1 MKVKK
6 ITASVNDAQAVPQV
20 LDNEGVSFQK
30 IDIVNWKE
38 YPYHPEA
45 AFRIAH
51 TADSILIHY
60 KVTEGSVR
68 AKYGED
74 NGASGLI
81 RVWSFFQFPQAMVC
95 ITIWSAAVSAHF
107 WSGQEQSGIIGN
119 MHRVK

>member
-74 NGASGLI
+74 NGAVRLI
-81 RVWSFFQFPQAMVC
+81 RVWSFFNSRRRWCVLQYGVQLYRHIFGRGRSRA
-95 ITIWSAAVSAHF
+95 
-107 WSGQEQSGIIGN
+107 E
-119 MHRVK
+119 

>member
-60 KVTEGSVR
+60 NSRRRWGVLQYGGQLYRHIFGRGRSR
-68 AKYGED
+68 AE
-74 NGASGLI
+74 
-81 RVWSFFQFPQAMVC
+81 
-95 ITIWSAAVSAHF
+95 
-107 WSGQEQSGIIGN
+107 
-119 MHRVK
+119 

>member
-60 KVTEGSVR
+60 KVTEAVFVPNMEKITER
-68 AKYGED
+68 
-74 NGASGLI
+74 SGLI

>member
-38 YPYHPEA
+38 YPNHPEA

-51 TADSILIHY
+51 TADTILKHY
-60 KVTEGSVR
+60 KVAEGCDH
-68 AKYGED
+68 AKYGEE
-74 NGASGLI
+74 NGA
-81 RVWSFFQFPQAMVC
+81 VW
-95 ITIWSAAVSAHF
+95 TDT
-107 WSGQEQSGIIGN
+107 
-119 MHRVK
+119 

>member
-74 NGASGLI
+74 NGA
-81 RVWSFFQFPQAMVC
+81 VWADSCMEFFQFPQAMVC

>member
-74 NGASGLI
+74 NGA
-81 RVWSFFQFPQAMVC
+81 VWTDSCMEFFQFPQAMVC

-107 WSGQEQSGIIGN
+107 GRGRSRAE
-119 MHRVK
+119 

>member
-60 KVTEGSVR
+60 KCDRRQCSCQ
-68 AKYGED
+68 YGED
-74 NGASGLI
+74 NGA
-81 RVWSFFQFPQAMVC
+81 VWTDSCMEFFSIPA
-95 ITIWSAAVSAHF
+95 
-107 WSGQEQSGIIGN
+107 G
-119 MHRVK
+119 

>member
-45 AFRIAH
+45 AFRIAP
-51 TADSILIHY
+51 TAASI
-60 KVTEGSVR
+60 
-68 AKYGED
+68 
-74 NGASGLI
+74 
-81 RVWSFFQFPQAMVC
+81 FQFPQAMVC

>member
-51 TADSILIHY
+51 TADSIL
-60 KVTEGSVR
+60 T
-68 AKYGED
+68 
-74 NGASGLI
+74 
-81 RVWSFFQFPQAMVC
+81 
-95 ITIWSAAVSAHF
+95 
-107 WSGQEQSGIIGN
+107 
-119 MHRVK
+119 